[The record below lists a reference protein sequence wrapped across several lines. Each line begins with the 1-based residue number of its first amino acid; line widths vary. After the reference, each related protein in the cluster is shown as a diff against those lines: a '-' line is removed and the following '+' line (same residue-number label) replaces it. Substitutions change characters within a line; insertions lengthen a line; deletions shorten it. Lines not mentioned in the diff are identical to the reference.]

1 MTVAV
6 YFRNGES
13 ATLAKG
19 QQVTTE
25 VFPTEEDESVGFAG
39 FAVRDDRGEVIGRF
53 QSDQIVGWIKF
64 N

>member
-1 MTVAV
+1 MTVMV

-19 QQVTTE
+19 QKVTTE
-25 VFPTEEDESVGFAG
+25 VFPTDEDETSGFPG